1 MRYIIPDYYKEF
13 QCTADQCE
21 DTCCA
26 GWQIMID
33 RKSLRNY
40 GKVTGDFRKK
50 MFRSVDWMK
59 GSFRQD
65 KDKRCAFLNENNL
78 CDLYANL
85 GKKSLCR
92 TCRLYPRHVEEFENV
107 REITLSVSCPEVAK
121 ILMGREEPVRFLT
134 YAKEG
139 EEEYE
144 DFDSFL
150 YSILVDA
157 REKML
162 DIMQNRKLSVGIR
175 IGLLL
180 GMAHDIQVRVNHESM
195 LSCNEVIERYQT
207 ERAQRFV
214 EAKYMEF
221 MLEENES
228 ERYKFAHQ
236 TFRKLYE
243 LELLREEWDMVLM
256 ETEEILYADGADR
269 YRKISIKFSKWQKEK
284 MPEMEIQI
292 EQLMV
297 YFLFTY
303 FCGAVYD
310 EKIYA
315 KAWMAAESVFLIRE
329 FWKARWIRNGKT
341 LDLEEMTELV
351 YRYSRE
357 VEHSD
362 ENLEKMQK
370 AKRYLSGESA

>member
-195 LSCNEVIERYQT
+195 FSCNEVIERYQT

-221 MLEENES
+221 MIEENES
-228 ERYKFAHQ
+228 ERYKLAHQ

-269 YRKISIKFSKWQKEK
+269 YREISIKFSKWQKEK

-297 YFLFTY
+297 YFLFIY

-310 EKIYA
+310 EKIYT